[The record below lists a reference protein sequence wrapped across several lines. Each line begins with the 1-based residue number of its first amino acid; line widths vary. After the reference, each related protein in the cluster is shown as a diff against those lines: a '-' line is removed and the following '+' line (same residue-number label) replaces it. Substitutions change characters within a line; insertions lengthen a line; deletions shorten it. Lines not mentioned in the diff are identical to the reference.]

1 MTGEWR
7 RAAGYS
13 AVLTAVLA
21 AVVTVSAGIGPVSV
35 PALSVLAAVANA
47 VVVPAG
53 VEWAGSLGGGGPL
66 TIGLPLRVEF
76 VHPFAFSVSETHAAI
91 VMRVRLPRILLAA
104 FVGVALA
111 AAGTVMQ
118 GFFRNPMADP
128 GVIGVSSGAAVGAVS
143 WIVAPPALLALLGP
157 LRPALVDS
165 GAGLQ
170 IAAFCG
176 ALVAGFGVY
185 LIASRDGRT
194 PVATLLLAGVAIQT
208 FLGAVVSYL
217 LLHSGESIRRVTY
230 WLMGHLSGAGWNEVA
245 AAAAVVPLL
254 TVVLFAYARDLNVLL
269 LGETDAAALG
279 VDAERSKRA
288 LLAVSSVLTGAA
300 VAVSGVIGFVGLI
313 VPHAVRLVVGPD
325 HRVLLPTA
333 ALAGGSF
340 LVAADTFA
348 RSGVAELPVGI
359 VTAAAGAPFF
369 LYLLRT
375 REVYEL

>member
-1 MTGEWR
+1 MTRVWR
-7 RAAGYS
+7 RTAGYS
-13 AVLTAVLA
+13 AALFALLVG
-21 AVVTVSAGIGPVSV
+21 VVTVSAGIGPVSV
-35 PALSVLAAVANA
+35 PADTVVAVVANA
-47 VVVPAG
+47 VAVPVS
-53 VEWAGSLGGGGPL
+53 VEWASTAVAGGPL
-66 TIGLPLRVEF
+66 TAGLPLRVEF
-76 VHPFAFSVSETHAAI
+76 AHPFAFPVSSTHEAI

-104 FVGVALA
+104 FVGVGLGT
-111 AAGTVMQ
+111 AGTVMQ

-128 GVIGVSSGAAVGAVS
+128 GIIGVSSGAAVGAVS
-143 WIVAPPALLALLGP
+143 WIVAPASVLALLGP
-157 LRPALVDS
+157 LRPLLVD

-170 IAAFCG
+170 IAAFSG

-194 PVATLLLAGVAIQT
+194 PVATLLLAGVAVQT

-230 WLMGHLSGAGWNEVA
+230 WLMGHLSGASWSEVA
-245 AAAAVVPLL
+245 VVAVVVPAL
-254 TVVLFAYARDLNVLL
+254 TLVLFAYARDLNVLL
-269 LGETDAAALG
+269 LGETDAVALG
-279 VDAERSKRA
+279 VDAERSKRV

-313 VPHAVRLVVGPD
+313 VPHGVRLLVGPD
-325 HRVLLPTA
+325 HRVLLPTS

-359 VTAAAGAPFF
+359 VTAAVGAPFF

-375 REVYEL
+375 REVYDL